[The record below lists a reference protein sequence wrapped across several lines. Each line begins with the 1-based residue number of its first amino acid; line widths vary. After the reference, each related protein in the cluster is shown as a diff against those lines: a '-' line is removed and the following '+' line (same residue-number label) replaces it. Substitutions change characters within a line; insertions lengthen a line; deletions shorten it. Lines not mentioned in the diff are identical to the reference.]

1 MNHELNSVIDN
12 IEYEITSETTC
23 EVVKFEGE
31 LTIESAYKVKWNSW
45 HEYGALLK
53 DGEWV

>member
-1 MNHELNSVIDN
+1 MRN
-12 IEYEITSETTC
+12 IRNPYT
-23 EVVKFEGE
+23 KKDGE
-31 LTIESAYKVKWNSW
+31 WIPW